1 MAYLIIFDEWEITL
15 FPKGGGA
22 VHVLKYLKHGATRDM
37 MTEVE
42 KTEIAMKDVKF
53 D

>member
-1 MAYLIIFDEWEITL
+1 MYWNIWNT
-15 FPKGGGA
+15 GR
-22 VHVLKYLKHGATRDM
+22 RDM